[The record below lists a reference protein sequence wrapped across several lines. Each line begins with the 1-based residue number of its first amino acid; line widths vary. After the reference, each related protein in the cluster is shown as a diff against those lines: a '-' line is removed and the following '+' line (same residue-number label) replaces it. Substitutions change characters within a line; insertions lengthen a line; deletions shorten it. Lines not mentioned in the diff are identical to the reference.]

1 MRLKCRLEWILQ
13 KGGKKKKQFGTWPHL
28 LYIYLT
34 YKLTTCLSDDSKNRS
49 TKAMCNH
56 NSMWLWMLPPLSR
69 LCCAMTFKA
78 TARLGYTVHSSAC
91 KMWLQ
96 VMQSNPSALRS
107 TRQRSASSVKC
118 PFCSTSYRMY
128 PSRPSCWWIHL
139 PTLQVKRT
147 QPPQPLYINQ
157 LARILLSVSQSM
169 MSMYME
175 LDRRERKS
183 LKVSDI
189 PGSQRPNHV
198 HLGLKL
204 MCYSAFE
211 QFSIWMFKSSFQMKW

>member
-1 MRLKCRLEWILQ
+1 
-13 KGGKKKKQFGTWPHL
+13 
-28 LYIYLT
+28 
-34 YKLTTCLSDDSKNRS
+34 
-49 TKAMCNH
+49 MCKH
-56 NSMWLWMLPPLSR
+56 NSMWLRMLPPLSR
-69 LCCAMTFKA
+69 LCCAVTFKA

-91 KMWLQ
+91 KMWPLQ

-118 PFCSTSYRMY
+118 LFCFLLHILSNVSVKAIMLMDPLADSTGETN
-128 PSRPSCWWIHL
+128 
-139 PTLQVKRT
+139 PTTATTLHQSTR
-147 QPPQPLYINQ
+147 QN
-157 LARILLSVSQSM
+157 VSQSM

-175 LDRRERKS
+175 FDRRERKS

-211 QFSIWMFKSSFQMKW
+211 QFSI